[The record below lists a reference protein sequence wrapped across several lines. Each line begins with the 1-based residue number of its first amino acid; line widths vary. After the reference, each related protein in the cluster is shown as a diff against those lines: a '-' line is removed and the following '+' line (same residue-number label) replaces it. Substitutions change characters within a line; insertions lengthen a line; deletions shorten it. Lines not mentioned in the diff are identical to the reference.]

1 LRHPEPQG
9 VAADVLARRIIDVD
23 DPIRDLLEYQEP
35 DRICGD
41 AGDLARDLRGPPTTA
56 AANATRP
63 NVPIR
68 VTLGKRIHLA
78 TNVVGGET
86 RLRSDFGM
94 LSAGCLK

>member
-1 LRHPEPQG
+1 MLTIRFATFSSIKNQTAF
-9 VAADVLARRIIDVD
+9 AATPAISLA
-23 DPIRDLLEYQEP
+23 
-35 DRICGD
+35 IC
-41 AGDLARDLRGPPTTA
+41 AGPPTTA